1 MTSYVPNRSELPQI
15 KTPEVFEEMY
25 SGELA
30 LEDYFKSLRHRAIE
44 AKSKK
49 FATIQEAEDAADA
62 YTTVISSSLYDHME
76 RLRMPVIVTGD
87 GILEPDTEFEVKP
100 TTDTKFAISVELDV
114 EAGYRPV
121 PNFDTRFGVI
131 EMIHVRPVSELDEE
145 GFPTGVHSLEARYI
159 IRAGQP
165 QYKNVTTVNSPFDAL
180 QVQMWPAYIAE
191 IDTVDIQSLVLH
203 NVRKENRFQYQISQT
218 GIMQTRFY
226 KRLTILQEGLK
237 RTHSSEFVPI
247 PDIDHLKSAGR
258 LGGIIAQNTP
268 ELAELVQ
275 ESFLRV
281 LPLGKTLQLAGASF
295 IPQGEEEPIPVIGE
309 VHGTVWDIQFPTSK
323 DDPTGA
329 SIILEE
335 KISPT
340 TSRMHIFAFEDITG
354 LKH

>member
-1 MTSYVPNRSELPQI
+1 MTSYVPNQSELPQI
-15 KTPEVFEEMY
+15 KTPEFFEEMF

-30 LEDYFKSLRHRAIE
+30 LEGYFKSLRERAIE
-44 AKSKK
+44 ARAKK
-49 FATIQEAEDAADA
+49 FNTIQEAEDAADA
-62 YTTVISSSLYDHME
+62 YTAVISTSLYEHMD
-76 RLRMPVIVTGD
+76 RLRMPVIVTGE
-87 GILEPDTEFEVKP
+87 GVLEPDTDFDVKP
-100 TTDTKFAISVELDV
+100 TTDTKFAISVEIDV

-121 PNFDTRFGVI
+121 PNFDTRFGVL
-131 EMIHVRPVSELDEE
+131 EMVHVRPVSELDED

-165 QYKNVTTVNSPFDAL
+165 QYRNVTTVNSPFDAL

-203 NVRKENRFQYQISQT
+203 NQRKEMRFQQQISQT

-226 KRLTILQEGLK
+226 KQLSVLGEGLK
-237 RTHSSEFVPI
+237 RTNSSNFVPI
-247 PDIDHLKSAGR
+247 PDIEHLKKAGR
-258 LGGIIAQNTP
+258 LGGIIAQNNP
-268 ELAELVQ
+268 ELAELIQ

-281 LPLGKTLQLAGASF
+281 LPLGKTLQIAGASF
-295 IPQGEEEPIPVIGE
+295 IPQGEDKPVPVMGE
-309 VHGTVWDIQFPTSK
+309 VHGVVWDIQFPTSK
-323 DDPTGA
+323 EDPTGA